1 MAMIKAPVRFHFIW
15 FVFSYIYSSCGTV
28 ALYGPLYIYI
38 FLRILWPAKKKVYI
52 KDHKGLRF
60 RIYIYSCPTRFRYLL
75 KVRVQHRSSKGV
87 GIAPLPKHM
96 RSSLLFSGVR
106 VAQSFVCCVVLWE
119 SLFFVLLFN
128 FLWAGYYLSF

>member
-1 MAMIKAPVRFHFIW
+1 LT
-15 FVFSYIYSSCGTV
+15 SCVPEEEQFLLPYLNGV
-28 ALYGPLYIYI
+28 ALVLSEDIALYIYI
-38 FLRILWPAKKKVYI
+38 FLRILWSAKKKVYI